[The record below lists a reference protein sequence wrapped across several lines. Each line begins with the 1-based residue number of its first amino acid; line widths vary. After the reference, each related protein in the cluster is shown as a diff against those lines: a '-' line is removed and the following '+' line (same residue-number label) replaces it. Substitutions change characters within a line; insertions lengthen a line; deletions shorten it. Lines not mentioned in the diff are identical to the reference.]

1 MVETPTAQAT
11 PRKGRGVRGGFGFVV
26 ISKKAYLPV

>member
-11 PRKGRGVRGGFGFVV
+11 PRKGRGVRGGFGFFV
-26 ISKKAYLPV
+26 ISEMNYLPV